1 MKNLIS
7 IRKQLKEHLIAFKNG
22 DFLATVIQFFK
33 WLVLSV
39 GIGVVVGLVSTLFAY
54 ALSFVTEFR
63 AENPK
68 VILLLPFG
76 GLLIVFL
83 YKIFKDDD
91 DKGTNTIVASIQES
105 SEIPF
110 KMAPLIFI
118 STVITQL
125 FGGSAGREG
134 AAVQLGGSI
143 AQRLGK
149 WLKLNEESKHGIILC
164 GMSAGFSALFG
175 TPMAASI
182 FALEV
187 VSVGIMRYYALVPT
201 VISSLTAHYIAKFF
215 KVETESFLIHHVPM
229 ANPENLLKITLFA
242 FVIGVVSIIFCITL
256 HKVEYIYEKYIKN
269 QYLRI
274 FIGGCLVIILCAV
287 FRSDSYLG
295 TGMSLIEHMYLSG
308 KIDFYAF
315 LLKILFTAVTIGAGF
330 KGGEIVPAFTI
341 GAALGC
347 ACAPILGM
355 HHGIVIAVGMVGLF
369 CGVTKCPITSLLIAF
384 ELFGISGMHFYLITV
399 AVSFLISG
407 THRLYKK
414 QEILYSKTE
423 TNYKVKEK

>member
-39 GIGVVVGLVSTLFAY
+39 GIGVVVGLVSTLFEY
-54 ALSFVTEFR
+54 ALRFVTEFR

-143 AQRLGK
+143 AQRLG
-149 WLKLNEESKHGIILC
+149 
-164 GMSAGFSALFG
+164 
-175 TPMAASI
+175 
-182 FALEV
+182 
-187 VSVGIMRYYALVPT
+187 
-201 VISSLTAHYIAKFF
+201 
-215 KVETESFLIHHVPM
+215 
-229 ANPENLLKITLFA
+229 
-242 FVIGVVSIIFCITL
+242 
-256 HKVEYIYEKYIKN
+256 
-269 QYLRI
+269 
-274 FIGGCLVIILCAV
+274 
-287 FRSDSYLG
+287 
-295 TGMSLIEHMYLSG
+295 
-308 KIDFYAF
+308 
-315 LLKILFTAVTIGAGF
+315 
-330 KGGEIVPAFTI
+330 
-341 GAALGC
+341 
-347 ACAPILGM
+347 
-355 HHGIVIAVGMVGLF
+355 
-369 CGVTKCPITSLLIAF
+369 
-384 ELFGISGMHFYLITV
+384 
-399 AVSFLISG
+399 
-407 THRLYKK
+407 
-414 QEILYSKTE
+414 
-423 TNYKVKEK
+423 